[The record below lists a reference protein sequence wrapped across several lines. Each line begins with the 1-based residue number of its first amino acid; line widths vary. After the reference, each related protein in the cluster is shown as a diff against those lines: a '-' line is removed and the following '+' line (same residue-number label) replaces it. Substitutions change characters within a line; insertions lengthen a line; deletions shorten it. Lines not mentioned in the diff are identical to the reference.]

1 MSTSENTFQ
10 ADAGQD
16 QTKNIIKLAILA
28 VGGQGGGVLSDWIV
42 DVAERNGYRAQA
54 TSVPGVAQR
63 TGATIYY
70 VEMMAASDRDP
81 VFALMPAPGDV
92 DILIAAE
99 IMEAGRAIN
108 RGLVTADRTTLISS
122 SHRMFAVSE
131 KIVPGDGRADSAVV
145 LAAGQEAAKAFIC
158 FAMDQ
163 IATETKS
170 HISSCLLGALA
181 GSGALPFPAES
192 YRETIR
198 ASGRG
203 VSASLKAFDRAL
215 EQAKTQE
222 PDQDPDQT
230 APTDSITAPTDLA
243 GPKVLVDKYNLL
255 VNRIQSLPQPAQEIA
270 ARGLNKVIDFQDLAY
285 GSEYLDH
292 LEQAA
297 IADRQAGGEAEHFRY
312 TKELAKYLAN
322 AMAYDDVIRVADLKT
337 RGTRFQRVR
346 REMDVDA
353 ETVMQITEFMHPRA
367 TEFCGLM
374 PHRIG
379 RFVEARPKLVRLL
392 DRMVNRGR
400 RVRTDAIL
408 PFLSLYLVSGLRRWR
423 RALLRHHIEQAHWLE
438 WQARAQKTLTTDY
451 ALAVEIVLC
460 RRLVKGYS
468 DTHIRGLSK
477 FDRVLAG
484 GDLVAGRSD
493 AADWLRRLRE
503 AALLDEKGEA
513 LDGALATIHSFIN
526 DTPKAASA

>member
-1 MSTSENTFQ
+1 MSSTENTFQ
-10 ADAGQD
+10 AVAGQD

-70 VEMMAASDRDP
+70 IEMMPDSDRDP

-108 RGLVTADRTTLISS
+108 RGLVSADRTTLISS

-145 LAAGQEAAKAFIC
+145 LAAGQEAAKAFVC
-158 FAMDQ
+158 FAMDK

-181 GSGALPFPAES
+181 GSKALPFSAES

-215 EQAKTQE
+215 ERAETGGEVPAVIPESMTQ
-222 PDQDPDQT
+222 
-230 APTDSITAPTDLA
+230 PTNLS
-243 GPKVLVDKYNLL
+243 GPKTLMDKYNSL
-255 VNRIQSLPQPAQEIA
+255 VNRIHALPEPAHDIA
-270 ARGLNKVIDFQDLAY
+270 KRGLQKVVDFQDLAY
-285 GSEYLDH
+285 GADYLDQ
-292 LEQAA
+292 LEHAA
-297 IADRQAGGEAEHFRY
+297 TADRQAGGEHHHFRY
-312 TKELAKYLAN
+312 TTEMAKYLAN

-337 RGTRFQRVR
+337 RGTRFERVR

-379 RFVEARPKLVRLL
+379 RFVQDRPKLVALL
-392 DRMVNRGR
+392 DRLVNRGR
-400 RVRTDAIL
+400 RVRTDAVL
-408 PFLSLYLVSGLRRWR
+408 PFMSLYLVSGLRRWR
-423 RALLRHHIEQAHWLE
+423 RVLLRHHIERAHWQA
-438 WQARAQKTLTTDY
+438 WQTRAQATLATDY
-451 ALAVEIVLC
+451 ALAVEIILC

-468 DTHIRGLSK
+468 DTHSRGLSK

-513 LDGALATIHSFIN
+513 LDGALATIHSFID